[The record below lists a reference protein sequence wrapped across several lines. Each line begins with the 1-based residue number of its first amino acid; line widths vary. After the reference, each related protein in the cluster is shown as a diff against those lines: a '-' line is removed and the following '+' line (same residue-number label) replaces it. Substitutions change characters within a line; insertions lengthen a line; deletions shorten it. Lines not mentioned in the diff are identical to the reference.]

1 MPVCLKDRHLL
12 YTVLRGQACPKKTRL
27 GWALMINKIIDEVM
41 SVLAIHPLLLSE
53 PWAAPELWCWCPW
66 KDN

>member
-1 MPVCLKDRHLL
+1 
-12 YTVLRGQACPKKTRL
+12 
-27 GWALMINKIIDEVM
+27 MINKIIDEVM